1 MDGNFVDLFWVEF
14 LIFVSVYISSG
25 RVFSTQ
31 SKLKR
36 GKTRPFSVLYPKHKN
51 KQNVRNSRILK
62 VKTSRF
68 YLVTTK
74 DPK

>member
-1 MDGNFVDLFWVEF
+1 MRVKEIELLGEGG
-14 LIFVSVYISSG
+14 IFRFVYILSG
-25 RVFSTQ
+25 RVFSAK

-51 KQNVRNSRILK
+51 KSKPLDF
-62 VKTSRF
+62 TSRKPVF